1 MTPFV
6 KGIFGTPA
14 SGSYSQVLM
23 VPDIRIAA
31 AELYVTNVKGNSQ
44 VGVASFSTLVD
55 GGIRTLSGGQF
66 SMQVDGPLA
75 VQSNAVP
82 QLSVEAAHAVRD
94 IFATVIEPSTGGPIE
109 VRVTRDGET
118 YCTLTIP
125 DGETLSD
132 PVIDGLTLSPLATGW
147 KLGLDVISVGSDRP
161 GAGLTVTVRL

>member
-1 MTPFV
+1 M
-6 KGIFGTPA
+6 
-14 SGSYSQVLM
+14 
-23 VPDIRIAA
+23 
-31 AELYVTNVKGNSQ
+31 
-44 VGVASFSTLVD
+44 
-55 GGIRTLSGGQF
+55 
-66 SMQVDGPLA
+66 
-75 VQSNAVP
+75 
-82 QLSVEAAHAVRD
+82 
-94 IFATVIEPSTGGPIE
+94 IEPSTGGPIE